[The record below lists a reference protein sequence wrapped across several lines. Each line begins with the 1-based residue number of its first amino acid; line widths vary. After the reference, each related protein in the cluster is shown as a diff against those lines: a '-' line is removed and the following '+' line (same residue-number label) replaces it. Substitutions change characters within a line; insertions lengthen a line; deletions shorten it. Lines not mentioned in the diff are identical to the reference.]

1 MMEVKSRK
9 KAMVILAVVA
19 VVTVF
24 VVSFVAY
31 PSFATTDDVEVQ
43 SKQVSVKAKGWAFQ
57 RIDEETIR
65 QGTVELELNVEL
77 GKGRGHFLAIPNV
90 SGSADV
96 DGTVYTIES
105 GRGFVNTKKH
115 VALMRCTGVDAEG
128 TEVTFGIRMVY
139 FWWGGDA
146 YALRI
151 KGVLRTE
158 NPMLLLLRG
167 VAKIE

>member
-1 MMEVKSRK
+1 
-9 KAMVILAVVA
+9 MVVFAIVAIVAVVA
-19 VVTVF
+19 V
-24 VVSFVAY
+24 SFIAY
-31 PSFATTDDVEVQ
+31 PSLAVVDDAEAQTKHVTL
-43 SKQVSVKAKGWAFQ
+43 KAEGWAFQ

-65 QGTVELELNVEL
+65 QGTVELELDFEL

-90 SGSADV
+90 SGSANI
-96 DGTVYTIES
+96 DGTVYTIKS

-128 TEVTFGIRMVY
+128 NEATFGIRMAY

-151 KGVLRTE
+151 KSILRIE